1 MGSTNKLT
9 ASVAGVPMVARVVD
23 ALLQSHAEPV
33 LVVTGHE
40 PERIA
45 DALTGREVRLVHNAD
60 YADGIASSIRVGIEA
75 LGDGVDGAVI
85 ALADMPWVGTGVIDK
100 LIDAYTADGDLSIFV
115 PMFGRKRGNPV
126 LWGAQHFPE
135 LTALSGDVGG
145 QSLFHRYSA
154 AIRHVDVDSAN
165 INIDV
170 DTPEAL
176 QDLGIVGEGEENR

>member
-9 ASVAGVPMVARVVD
+9 VPVAGVPMVARVVD
-23 ALLQSHAEPV
+23 ALLQSDAEPV
-33 LVVTGHE
+33 FVVTGHE

-45 DALTGREVRLVHNAD
+45 DALAGREVRLVHNAD

-85 ALADMPWVGTGVIDK
+85 ALADMPWVGTEVIDK
-100 LIDAYTADGDLSIFV
+100 LIDAYTADGELSIFV

-145 QSLFHRYSA
+145 KSLFRRYSA
-154 AIRHVDVDSAN
+154 AIRHVDVDSAS

-176 QDLGIVGEGEENR
+176 QDLGNGREGEENR